1 MSQHILEERRRGLEE
16 AFFAKHN
23 RELLQRLREKA
34 ASETAIEDLKA
45 ASGVDDEALL
55 GELVELGI
63 SAETL
68 AALGLVPLVQVAWAD
83 GRIDPGESEA
93 ILEGAVA
100 VGAEPGSPSYALL
113 EGWLAEK
120 PGSEMLGAWS
130 DYVGG
135 LGAVCSKGSMEAL
148 KAVTLKRAEKVAEAA
163 GGVLG
168 VHRISASERKVL
180 SQIAEAFATPTGA

>member
-1 MSQHILEERRRGLEE
+1 VSHHILEERRRGLEE

-63 SAETL
+63 SSETL

-83 GRIDPGESEA
+83 GRMDAAESAA
-93 ILEGAVA
+93 ILEGAAA

-113 EGWLAEK
+113 EGWLAEE
-120 PGSEMLGAWS
+120 PGSEMLSAWS
-130 DYVGG
+130 QYVAG
-135 LGAVCSKGSMEAL
+135 LGAVCSKGSMDAL
-148 KAVTLKRAEKVAEAA
+148 KAVTLRRAERVAEAA

-168 VHRISASERKVL
+168 VHRVSGSEREVL
-180 SQIAEAFATPTGA
+180 SQIAEAFAGT